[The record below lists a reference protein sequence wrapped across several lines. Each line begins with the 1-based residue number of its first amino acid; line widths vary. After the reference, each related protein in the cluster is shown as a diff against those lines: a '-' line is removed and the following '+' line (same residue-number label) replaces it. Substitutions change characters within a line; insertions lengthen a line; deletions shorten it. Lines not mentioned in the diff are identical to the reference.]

1 VGTFQEARLSLILT
15 LGRYKDKETEERE
28 KVEKEIRI
36 MKTNAQFADTFRN
49 SESIKYQNLPVVLE
63 ALKSCVGDFD
73 FTSDLDL
80 GPHAESD
87 SDSVFNFKSDFNIL
101 LNAIQKDKEVE
112 VEVEEEKEVVMNVN
126 LT

>member
-15 LGRYKDKETEERE
+15 LGRYKDKETEEKE

-36 MKTNAQFADTFRN
+36 MKTNAQFADAVRN
-49 SESIKYQNLPVVLE
+49 SESVKYQNLPVVLE
-63 ALKSCVGDFD
+63 ALRSCVGDFD

-80 GPHAESD
+80 GPHAT
-87 SDSVFNFKSDFNIL
+87 SDSVFNFNSDFKIL

-112 VEVEEEKEVVMNVN
+112 VEVEEEVEVVMNVI